1 MYPGSWVRK
10 PGSQNSCSTKNHL
23 RKRQYYKSVWKKR
36 RFSILTCY
44 TAFFVNDLLLSN
56 YFDFPVFV
64 PTILGT
70 ALAFFIGFNNNQAY
84 DRWWEARKIWGSIV
98 NNSRTWARQLLQ
110 YTQPTQQLPTHELE
124 KLRTKLIKRHLAFLY
139 ALKSNLRN
147 SDDFGYLKYLTQEE
161 MESIAKHSNRHNA
174 ILSLQAKDL
183 ETLYQQNG
191 IDGFK
196 FMEFNKMITDFC
208 DDMGKSERIK
218 NTVYP
223 TTYNY
228 YAKSFIWIFI
238 YSVTMTIGNSIGIW
252 AVIFGALVG
261 YVFFTIQAI
270 GELLLNPFEPLATGI
285 PLDQITRT
293 IEINLLEM
301 LGENDIPEPIK
312 PVKGGYIT

>member
-1 MYPGSWVRK
+1 MIITHNIALYRILRGTW
-10 PGSQNSCSTKNHL
+10 KNGI
-23 RKRQYYKSVWKKR
+23 
-36 RFSILTCY
+36 FSILTCY
-44 TAFFVNDLLLSN
+44 TAYFVNELWLSK
-56 YFDFPVFV
+56 YFAFPVFV

-98 NNSRTWARQLLQ
+98 NNSRTWARQILA
-110 YTQPTQQLPTHELE
+110 YTQPNAQSPIPSLE
-124 KLRTKLIKRHLAFLY
+124 AKRSKMIKRHIAFLY

-147 SDDFGYLKYLTQEE
+147 SDNQDHLKYLTHNE
-161 MESIAKHSNRHNA
+161 IDTLAKHSNKHNA
-174 ILSLQAKDL
+174 ILSLQAQDV
-183 ETLYQQNG
+183 ESLYQQQH

-196 FMEFNKMITDFC
+196 FMEFNKMITGFC

-261 YVFFTIQAI
+261 YIFFTIQAI
-270 GELLLNPFEPLATGI
+270 GELLLNPFDQLPTGI

-301 LGENDIPEPIK
+301 LGEEDIPAPVS
-312 PVKGGYIT
+312 PVKGEYIT

>member
-1 MYPGSWVRK
+1 MIITHNIPLYRILRGTW
-10 PGSQNSCSTKNHL
+10 KNGF
-23 RKRQYYKSVWKKR
+23 
-36 RFSILTCY
+36 FSILTCY

-110 YTQPTQQLPTHELE
+110 YTQPTQQLPTPELE

-139 ALKSNLRN
+139 TLKSNLRN
-147 SDDFGYLKYLTQEE
+147 SDDLDYLKYLTQEE

-183 ETLYQQNG
+183 ETLYQQNS

-196 FMEFNKMITDFC
+196 FLEFNKMITDFC

-238 YSVTMTIGNSIGIW
+238 YSVTMTISNSIGIW

-301 LGENDIPEPIK
+301 LDENDIPEPIK
-312 PVKGGYIT
+312 PVKGEYIT